1 MHKPKI
7 KDDMLND
14 RERGIF
20 TNELLI
26 DLNKKLDTIIEKMF
40 PCSSLSPEPITI
52 EPEPETETIDI
63 IVQET
68 EPEPEK
74 VAAEIPSKKSRKK
87 RDRK

>member
-26 DLNKKLDTIIEKMF
+26 ELNKKLDMIIEKMF
-40 PCSSLSPEPITI
+40 PCSFLSPEPIAV
-52 EPEPETETIDI
+52 EPEPETETIEI
-63 IVQET
+63 TAQ
-68 EPEPEK
+68 EPEPEM
-74 VAAEIPSKKSRKK
+74 VVAEIPSKKSRKK